1 MCEWQVNKI
10 IREQRMTNS
19 EEVLGIFYELF
30 EFFHAKTTRV
40 ELQEY
45 MLSGVLTATQKTTPL
60 QKKWRKGKC
69 QGLFW
74 AEIEW
79 NSFLDVIFANPTIQR
94 RTIT

>member
-60 QKKWRKGKC
+60 QKNDGKENVKVSSG
-69 QGLFW
+69 QKLN
-74 AEIEW
+74 EIR
-79 NSFLDVIFANPTIQR
+79 F
-94 RTIT
+94 